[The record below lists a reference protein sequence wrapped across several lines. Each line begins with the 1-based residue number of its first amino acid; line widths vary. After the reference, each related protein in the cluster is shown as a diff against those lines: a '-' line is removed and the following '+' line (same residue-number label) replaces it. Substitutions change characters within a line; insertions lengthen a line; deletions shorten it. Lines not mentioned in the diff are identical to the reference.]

1 VLGSLGVVDSVAGLI
16 VPGPPFS
23 VPVTGPGPLASSAEF
38 ALCSEPPHAARK
50 KMEAITKV
58 LGIWVIFSLFRS

>member
-1 VLGSLGVVDSVAGLI
+1 VLVSLGVVDSVAGLI

-38 ALCSEPPHAARK
+38 ALCSEPPHAAKINIQGMK
-50 KMEAITKV
+50 KA
-58 LGIWVIFSLFRS
+58 L